1 MTSEVLSSWLAEV
14 DSLALVTL
22 DSAGSPSR
30 PRSPRRD
37 DPTRS
42 RKRAE
47 RVLRRGSAVPPTRS
61 RAGAGTIP
69 APARILLPL
78 PRPFGLDG
86 GLNTTVPPKKKP
98 SSRRGA
104 AKPTSRRRAAS
115 RAPAPSTST
124 PEAARGSA
132 DERIALLIDADN
144 VSHAY
149 VPTLKAFVGETPLAS
164 ARAYGDFTLRLHSWR
179 KAAEEWTS
187 LELVEQRNY
196 TAGKNA
202 TDMRLTI
209 DAVKLLAGKE
219 PPTTLVFVTN
229 DSDFTPVVED
239 AKKDGVR
246 IVVMGE
252 RPHRALRSAAHHYVN
267 LNDLRDRLETKA
279 AAESDPR
286 EILRLLVAALR
297 ALPKLPEAAEQAL
310 AEAERRLPLASFG
323 PAPKAPKSGPA
334 PREGGGGRSRGGRG
348 RGGKPAPEAPRAETE
363 RAAPQG
369 MDPNAVRRREELL
382 ANQAL
387 VEALVE
393 AARALPSPDGWVKG
407 EFVLREVR
415 RRVGDFDRVAPRYSK
430 FYRMLEDTGRFDVE
444 LRQSTVYARPK
455 DA

>member
-1 MTSEVLSSWLAEV
+1 MAI
-14 DSLALVTL
+14 
-22 DSAGSPSR
+22 R
-30 PRSPRRD
+30 PD
-37 DPTRS
+37 
-42 RKRAE
+42 
-47 RVLRRGSAVPPTRS
+47 
-61 RAGAGTIP
+61 
-69 APARILLPL
+69 APRILLPL
-78 PRPFGLDG
+78 PRPFRLYG
-86 GLNTTVPPKKKP
+86 GLNTTVPTKKKS
-98 SSRRGA
+98 SSRRAA
-104 AKPTSRRRAAS
+104 AKPASRRRAAS

-149 VPTLKAFVGETPLAS
+149 VPTLRAFVGETPLAS

-179 KAAEEWTS
+179 KASEEWTS

-310 AEAERRLPLASFG
+310 AEAERRIPLAAFG
-323 PAPKAPKSGPA
+323 PAPKAPKAAAA
-334 PREGGGGRSRGGRG
+334 PREAGRGRGGRGGRG
-348 RGGKPAPEAPRAETE
+348 RGGKPAAEASMAEAE
-363 RAAPQG
+363 RPQPQGAQG
-369 MDPNAVRRREELL
+369 MDPNALRRREELL
-382 ANQAL
+382 ANQPL
-387 VEALVE
+387 IEALVD
-393 AARALPSPDGWVKG
+393 AAKALPSSDGWVKG

-415 RRVGDFDRVAPRYSK
+415 RRVPDFDRVAPRYSK
-430 FYRMLEDTGRFDVE
+430 FYRMLEDTGRFEVE
-444 LRQSTVYARPK
+444 LRQSTVYARPRA
-455 DA
+455 D

>member
-1 MTSEVLSSWLAEV
+1 MPTKKK
-14 DSLALVTL
+14 
-22 DSAGSPSR
+22 SPSR
-30 PRSPRRD
+30 RS
-37 DPTRS
+37 
-42 RKRAE
+42 
-47 RVLRRGSAVPPTRS
+47 
-61 RAGAGTIP
+61 
-69 APARILLPL
+69 
-78 PRPFGLDG
+78 
-86 GLNTTVPPKKKP
+86 
-98 SSRRGA
+98 A
-104 AKPTSRRRAAS
+104 AKPASRRRASS

-267 LNDLRDRLETKA
+267 LNDLRDRLETRA

-310 AEAERRLPLASFG
+310 AEAERRIPLASFG
-323 PAPKAPKSGPA
+323 PAPKAPKAPAA
-334 PREGGGGRSRGGRG
+334 PRGEGGRGRGGRG
-348 RGGKPAPEAPRAETE
+348 RGGKPAREAAHPEAE
-363 RAAPQG
+363 RPQAQGSQG

-382 ANQAL
+382 ANQPL
-387 VEALVE
+387 IESLVE
-393 AARALPSPDGWVKG
+393 AAKALPSPDGWVKG

-415 RRVGDFDRVAPRYSK
+415 RRVADFDRVAPRYSK

>member
-1 MTSEVLSSWLAEV
+1 MATKKK
-14 DSLALVTL
+14 
-22 DSAGSPSR
+22 SPSR
-30 PRSPRRD
+30 
-37 DPTRS
+37 
-42 RKRAE
+42 RA
-47 RVLRRGSAVPPTRS
+47 
-61 RAGAGTIP
+61 
-69 APARILLPL
+69 
-78 PRPFGLDG
+78 
-86 GLNTTVPPKKKP
+86 
-98 SSRRGA
+98 A
-104 AKPTSRRRAAS
+104 AKPASRRRAAS

-267 LNDLRDRLETKA
+267 LNDLRDRLESKA

-310 AEAERRLPLASFG
+310 AEAERRIPLASFG
-323 PAPKAPKSGPA
+323 PAPKAPKPAPSA
-334 PREGGGGRSRGGRG
+334 PREGGRSRGGRG
-348 RGGKPAPEAPRAETE
+348 RGGKAAPEAPRAEAE

-369 MDPNAVRRREELL
+369 MDPNALRRREELL
-382 ANQAL
+382 ANQPL
-387 VEALVE
+387 IEALVDS
-393 AARALPSPDGWVKG
+393 AKALPSADGWVKG

-415 RRVGDFDRVAPRYSK
+415 RRVADFDRVAPRYSK
-430 FYRMLEDTGRFDVE
+430 FYRMLEDSGRFDVE

-455 DA
+455 AA